1 MAIRVLLHMKE
12 QADALMEGDCTV
24 VEDGETMT
32 APAADGSCFELH
44 VGIGVDSTYTMVTAG
59 LSGIAIYAQH
69 APIEFE
75 RDAHYFYD
83 ATGDIEAIAED
94 AAGGGEHGHSHE
106 ESGTC
111 GSSFDYNNDGVVG
124 VDDLLALLASY
135 GRTVTPCPA
144 SGR

>member
-59 LSGIAIYAQH
+59 LSGMVAW
-69 APIEFE
+69 
-75 RDAHYFYD
+75 
-83 ATGDIEAIAED
+83 
-94 AAGGGEHGHSHE
+94 
-106 ESGTC
+106 
-111 GSSFDYNNDGVVG
+111 
-124 VDDLLALLASY
+124 L
-135 GRTVTPCPA
+135 
-144 SGR
+144 